1 MGKKNFFSN
10 IFYKILE
17 LFGDIIKYILT
28 KMSPIHPTRKNDKFT
43 NCWFGLN
50 SNISLM
56 TKVLVEMD
64 IIKYYPKHNL
74 RNLLKNAFYYLISMN
89 SNTIFLMK

>member
-43 NCWFGLN
+43 NCWFSLN
-50 SNISLM
+50 SNIKLDDQS
-56 TKVLVEMD
+56 
-64 IIKYYPKHNL
+64 
-74 RNLLKNAFYYLISMN
+74 ISRIGYN
-89 SNTIFLMK
+89 YILSKT